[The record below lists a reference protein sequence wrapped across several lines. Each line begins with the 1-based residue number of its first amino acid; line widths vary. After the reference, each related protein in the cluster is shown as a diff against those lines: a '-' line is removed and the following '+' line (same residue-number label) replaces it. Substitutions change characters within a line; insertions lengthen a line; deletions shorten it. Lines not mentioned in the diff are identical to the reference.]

1 MLRLKL
7 PTDKRW
13 AELAQNNLQEAMS
26 DHAFCEQKAAS
37 SAISLIVQYP
47 EYSDLVAKM
56 SKIAQEEMQ
65 HFEMVHQKILDR
77 GWVLGR
83 ERKDEYVNRLA
94 KFFHKG
100 SDRRKNLVYKL
111 LFSAMIE
118 ARSCERFRV
127 LSQNTTDKELKDFYN
142 ELTKSEAGHYMLFL
156 RFAHKYGDDIIDVD
170 AEWERFLEYEAEVIK
185 DYGVSAKMHG

>member
-13 AELAQNNLQEAMS
+13 AELAQNDLKEALI

-37 SAISLIVQYP
+37 SAISIIVQYP
-47 EYSDLVAKM
+47 EYSELVDEM

-83 ERKDEYVNRLA
+83 ERKDEYVNKLA
-94 KFFHKG
+94 KYFKKTG
-100 SDRRKNLVYKL
+100 DRRENLVHKL

-127 LSQNTTDKELKDFYN
+127 LSTTVEDEELRDFYN
-142 ELTKSEAGHYMLFL
+142 ELTKSEAGHYALFL
-156 RFAHKYGDDIIDVD
+156 RYAHKYGDEIMDVSQK
-170 AEWERFLEYEAEVIK
+170 WEEFLDFEAEVISE
-185 DYGVSAKMHG
+185 YGKSARMHG